1 MMYTLLRSA
10 RLALH
15 ILSESIVLLGSC
27 DFFRRDYTIYGPE
40 HVCTRALFVYCFL
53 ERGIFAQSGLF
64 ALPRMPHS
72 FAPLI
77 RPVLIYKFDVL
88 LVVFLAKSV
97 FYLEHLHPKSESLHA
112 ED

>member
-1 MMYTLLRSA
+1 M
-10 RLALH
+10 
-15 ILSESIVLLGSC
+15 
-27 DFFRRDYTIYGPE
+27 
-40 HVCTRALFVYCFL
+40 CTRALFVYCFL

-88 LVVFLAKSV
+88 LIVSLAKSV

>member
-27 DFFRRDYTIYGPE
+27 GFFHRDYTIYGPE

-88 LVVFLAKSV
+88 LISAPCKVCFLFGA
-97 FYLEHLHPKSESLHA
+97 LAPKV
-112 ED
+112 